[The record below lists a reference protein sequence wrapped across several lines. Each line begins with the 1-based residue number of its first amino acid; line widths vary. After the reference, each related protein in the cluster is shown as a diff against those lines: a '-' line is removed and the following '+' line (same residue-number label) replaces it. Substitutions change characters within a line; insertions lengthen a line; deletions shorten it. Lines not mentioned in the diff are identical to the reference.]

1 MGSSADSSGS
11 YEKDVAKI
19 QRKKEEEARKKAF
32 ETYNKQKQA
41 SDKSVAA
48 GSMPLPISRPS
59 KQVARNMN
67 LASDLE
73 KRASTQDWT
82 GQDRSKHNIGVK
94 GTSMQMNLREAMF
107 PFGRVMTEIQS
118 QAYKSQAE
126 HLRKGGKP
134 VYDKYENYQGVVHK
148 NWLGHTSYSG
158 RIGWNPLGRSDV
170 NYNTESGSYTSSFK
184 DDLQGGSESSNVNT
198 SNVDANNVTD
208 SQTASVKPTVRKS
221 LLASNMSGG
230 GDAKRR
236 GLINARKLT

>member
-11 YEKDVAKI
+11 YEKDVVKI
-19 QRKKEEEARKKAF
+19 QRKKEEEERKKNF
-32 ETYNKQKQA
+32 EMARRGQE
-41 SDKSVAA
+41 
-48 GSMPLPISRPS
+48 RPEYKMQS
-59 KQVARNMN
+59 GTKRFAQVDRNIALAR
-67 LASDLE
+67 DLE